1 MLWSMNS
8 LVSDGRERYVNAN
21 RAALEERLEQR
32 LTEVRA
38 RSAYEEATGP
48 LRRAL
53 LRVQMWREL
62 RDARREVHGDENLY
76 VTATRPKAG

>member
-1 MLWSMNS
+1 MLRSMNP
-8 LVSDGRERYVNAN
+8 LVEDGKARYVDAN

-32 LTEVRA
+32 LAEVRA
-38 RSAYEEATGP
+38 RYVHRESVGS

-62 RDARREVHGDENLY
+62 RNVRREVRGDESLY
-76 VTATRPKAG
+76 VIE